1 MQVKR
6 ISCPNCGVVLDVKNC
21 SNSMEKIIS
30 CPKCTTKLKVK
41 FKPVVVSDDPVE
53 AHTYLGTQRKKTQPS
68 QNNFETQLGG
78 GTGASGRNDFSS
90 SAETRLSG
98 GNSSYETRL
107 GTSPRQQAFSSD
119 KPNGWIM
126 TKNCYLLY
134 DLEELELSP
143 GRNIVGRRA
152 TTSQATI
159 QIPTDD
165 HYMSRQHCCID
176 ITAKPD
182 GTKKAVLRNFLN
194 KNVTY
199 INGQSLES
207 NDIIR
212 LSDGD
217 TIKMGNTTVT
227 FKIK

>member
-6 ISCPNCGVVLDVKNC
+6 ISCPSCGVVLDVKNS
-21 SNSMEKIIS
+21 SNATEKIIT
-30 CPKCTTKLKVK
+30 CPKCKTQLKVK
-41 FKPVVVSDDPVE
+41 FKPVVATDEPIE
-53 AHTYLGTQRKKTQPS
+53 AHTYLGTQRRKPQPQ
-68 QNNFETQLGG
+68 QNSFETQLGG
-78 GTGASGRNDFSS
+78 GATSKKDAFS

-98 GNSSYETRL
+98 GGSSFETQL
-107 GTSPRQQAFSSD
+107 GTSQKQQATVSD

-126 TKNCYLLY
+126 MKNCYLLY
-134 DLEELELSP
+134 EFKEFELSV
-143 GRNIVGRRA
+143 GRNIVGRQNTTLPA
-152 TTSQATI
+152 TV

-165 HYMSRQHCCID
+165 HYMSRRHCCID
-176 ITAKPD
+176 VTALSD
-182 GTKKAVLRNFLN
+182 GMKKAVLRNYQN
-194 KNVTY
+194 KNITY
-199 INGQSLES
+199 VNGQPLES